1 MTARFITL
9 VSIVTAKN
17 DDKQLCDYVDEDNN
31 SEGKKVFCE
40 KCFIQHN
47 FINTKGIEIL

>member
-31 SEGKKVFCE
+31 SEGKKFFV
-40 KCFIQHN
+40 KQHN
-47 FINTKGIEIL
+47 FINTKRDRNSVI